1 VTESPP
7 GLAVERTVLAWTR
20 TWLAVGACVLLLFR
34 ISIGSTA
41 RVAAA
46 LAIGATALAVTTLA
60 GRRRASHLRAI
71 GPRPASLHVATDAT
85 RVTAATVVLLGLA
98 AAALVIA
105 R

>member
-1 VTESPP
+1 MTGSPP

-20 TWLAVGACVLLLFR
+20 TWLAVAACALLLFR

-41 RVAAA
+41 RVAAT
-46 LAIGATALAVTTLA
+46 LAIGATALAITTFF

-71 GPRPASLHVATDAT
+71 APGPASLHVATAAT
-85 RVTAATVVLLGLA
+85 GMTTATVVLFGLA
-98 AAALVIA
+98 AAALIIA